1 MVHIMILYRQL
12 LEASGKLLL
21 TDKMMV
27 KLKAEGHRV
36 LIYSQFKMMLD
47 ILEDWLVLKVR
58 SLFLLSIINF
68 LVALR
73 SKIFDGMHVTL
84 WMA

>member
-1 MVHIMILYRQL
+1 MVDIMILYRQL

-47 ILEDWLVLKVR
+47 ILEDWLVLKVHFN
-58 SLFLLSIINF
+58 FLPSIITF
-68 LVALR
+68 LVAL
-73 SKIFDGMHVTL
+73 
-84 WMA
+84 